1 MPRISS
7 FKEAMGIMKTKDKA
21 LIVCPSCK
29 CSTNLS
35 IANYCQQCGQTLT
48 LTINKNRFDRLHGLY
63 RRLHG
68 FRISSVPWL
77 AWLILA
83 ALLSVAGYYFV
94 NDKVLQTASPE
105 QAKKE
110 GCIIPGSVK
119 RNSDSYA
126 QICAAMGEILNVPAG
141 QFYYGGTM
149 AAAAMR
155 SPKVISNISKTHP
168 EFRLRYL
175 DPLSVAPDSK
185 TGIQMLIDGKLSFAE
200 SQRPLKEDEY
210 MSAKLRDFTLKQV
223 PVAVTGVVFYVNPK
237 MAVSALSLK
246 KLQDIYTGKITNWKT
261 VGGPDQP
268 IVPISQDHTPE
279 GSNLSLLL
287 EGLSPEDRVLGKNVQ
302 LVRDNTGAI
311 RKVAST
317 LNAIG
322 YGIQAITVGQ
332 SSIRLIDISKGNT
345 DKYVSPATPLGDAN
359 TDALEDAT
367 YPLIQRVFVVIK
379 QDGTLDE
386 LAGTAYAN
394 LLLSKEGQKAI
405 QSAGYL
411 PIR

>member
-1 MPRISS
+1 
-7 FKEAMGIMKTKDKA
+7 MKTTDK
-21 LIVCPSCK
+21 LLLVCPWCQRT
-29 CSTNLS
+29 TNLS
-35 IANYCQQCGQTLT
+35 TSKYCQECGKSLPLT
-48 LTINKNRFDRLHGLY
+48 TNKNRFGRLHSLY
-63 RRLHG
+63 YRLHS
-68 FRISSVPWL
+68 FRISRVPWL
-77 AWLILA
+77 ALLVLA
-83 ALLSVAGYYFV
+83 ALLSAIGYYFV
-94 NDKVLQTASPE
+94 NSKSAETASPE
-105 QAKKE
+105 QVKKE

-155 SPKVISNISKTHP
+155 SPKVISNISKIHP

-175 DPLSVAPDSK
+175 DPLSAAPDSK

-210 MSAKLRDFTLKQV
+210 MSAKLRDFTLKQI
-223 PVAVTGVVFYVNPK
+223 PVAITGVVFYVNPR
-237 MAVSALSLK
+237 MEISALSLK
-246 KLQDIYTGKITNWKT
+246 KLQDIYTGKVTNWKQ
-261 VGGPDQP
+261 VGGRDEP
-268 IVPISQDHTPE
+268 IVPISQDRTPE

-287 EGLSPEDRVLGKNVQ
+287 EGLLPEDRVLGKNVQ
-302 LVRDNTGAI
+302 LVRDNTSAI

-317 LNAIG
+317 PNAIG
-322 YGIQAITVGQ
+322 YGIQAITIGQ
-332 SSIRLIDISKGNT
+332 RSIRLIDISKTN
-345 DKYVSPATPLGDAN
+345 DKYVSPATSLGDAN
-359 TDALEDAT
+359 TDALQDGT
-367 YPLIQRVFVVIK
+367 YPLIQRIFVVIR

-394 LLLSKEGQKAI
+394 LLLSKEGQQAI
-405 QSAGYL
+405 RSAGYL

>member
-1 MPRISS
+1 
-7 FKEAMGIMKTKDKA
+7 MKTTDNF
-21 LIVCPSCK
+21 LLVCPWCQRTS
-29 CSTNLS
+29 NLITS
-35 IANYCQQCGQTLT
+35 KYCQECGKSLALT
-48 LTINKNRFDRLHGLY
+48 TKKNRFSRLHGLS
-63 RRLHG
+63 RRLRS
-68 FRISSVPWL
+68 FRISGISWPVWL
-77 AWLILA
+77 ALA
-83 ALLSVAGYYFV
+83 ALLSVIGYYFV
-94 NDKVLQTASPE
+94 NSKAAETASSE
-105 QAKKE
+105 QVKKE

-168 EFRLRYL
+168 GFRLRYL
-175 DPLSVAPDSK
+175 DPLSAAPDSK

-223 PVAVTGVVFYVNPK
+223 PVAITGVVFYVNPR
-237 MAVSALSLK
+237 MEVSALSLK
-246 KLQDIYTGKITNWKT
+246 KLQDIYTGKITNWQSI
-261 VGGPDQP
+261 GGPDEP

-287 EGLSPEDRVLGKNVQ
+287 EGLLPEDRVLGKNVQ
-302 LVRDNTGAI
+302 LVRDNTSAI

-317 LNAIG
+317 PNAIG
-322 YGIQAITVGQ
+322 YGIQALTIGQ
-332 SSIRLIDISKGNT
+332 RSVRLIDISKTN
-345 DKYVSPATPLGDAN
+345 DKYIAPANLLGDAN
-359 TDALEDAT
+359 TDALQDGT
-367 YPLIQRVFVVIK
+367 YPLIQRIFVVIK

-386 LAGTAYAN
+386 LAGNAYAN